1 MGKSKREGKIERDV
15 MVAVGKLHPNPW
27 NPNKTTQ
34 RQQQA
39 IGESLDFYGQVL
51 PLIIR
56 PHPKL
61 EGEFEIIDGE
71 HRYLETDPDFEVNT
85 NIITGLTDA
94 EAKKLTIV
102 LNETRGQADKIE
114 LAALLS
120 ELDKAMGNDLMT
132 ALPYDPG
139 ELDELI
145 KLADYD
151 WDSFESTFDSSS
163 DTSSDGH
170 VFKAKLR
177 DDQHDLV
184 TQTKALVTDQLAD
197 ANDENALLLE
207 LLCKEYLGL

>member
-1 MGKSKREGKIERDV
+1 MFMGKSKVTKNV
-15 MVAVGKLHPNPW
+15 TVKASKLHPNTW
-27 NPNKTTQ
+27 NPNKTTH

-39 IGESLDFYGQVL
+39 IGESLDFHGQLL
-51 PLIIR
+51 PLIVR
-56 PHPKL
+56 PHPEL
-61 EGEFEIIDGE
+61 EGEYEIIDGE
-71 HRYLETDPDFEVNT
+71 HRYIEAAHNTDAEIDVN
-85 NIITGLTDA
+85 IVEGLTDA
-94 EAKKLTIV
+94 EYKRLTIV

>member
-1 MGKSKREGKIERDV
+1 
-15 MVAVGKLHPNPW
+15 
-27 NPNKTTQ
+27 
-34 RQQQA
+34 
-39 IGESLDFYGQVL
+39 
-51 PLIIR
+51 
-56 PHPKL
+56 
-61 EGEFEIIDGE
+61 
-71 HRYLETDPDFEVNT
+71 
-85 NIITGLTDA
+85 
-94 EAKKLTIV
+94 
-102 LNETRGQADKIE
+102 
-114 LAALLS
+114 
-120 ELDKAMGNDLMT
+120 MGNDLMT

>member
-1 MGKSKREGKIERDV
+1 MPATIKSATVDIK
-15 MVAVGKLHPNPW
+15 KLHPNPW

-34 RQQQA
+34 RQQAA
-39 IGESLDFYGQVL
+39 IDESLKHYGQVL
-51 PLIIR
+51 PLVVR
-56 PHPKL
+56 PHPDI
-61 EGEFEIIDGE
+61 EGEFQIIDGE
-71 HRYLETDPDFEVNT
+71 HRFNVSTGKVNV
-85 NIITGLTDA
+85 NIVEGLTEPDA
-94 EAKKLTIV
+94 KRLTIV
-102 LNETRGQADKIE
+102 MNETRGQADKIE

-163 DTSSDGH
+163 EGGSDGH

-197 ANDENALLLE
+197 AEDENALLLE